1 MALQVAAYTL
11 GSLHSKYLI
20 LDILGLAGDRLFAK
34 TLLFTSSHN
43 LRTLLIKNYQLL
55 LDSVEDKLF

>member
-1 MALQVAAYTL
+1 MVENTLQPLAAAYTL
-11 GSLHSKYLI
+11 GKLHSKYLI

-43 LRTLLIKNYQLL
+43 LRTLLIKNY
-55 LDSVEDKLF
+55 